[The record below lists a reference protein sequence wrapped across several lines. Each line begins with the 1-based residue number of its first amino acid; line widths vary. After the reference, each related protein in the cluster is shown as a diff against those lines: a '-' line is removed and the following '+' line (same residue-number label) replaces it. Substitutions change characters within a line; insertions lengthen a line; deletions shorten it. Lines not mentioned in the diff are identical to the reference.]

1 MELKERVKHRNNVII
16 EEITIG
22 DKDGEVPFY
31 FVKKD
36 SLDKLKKHWASG
48 IGSFNKNHILS
59 HKTKRFDIKEE
70 DIEEINVKCLSF
82 NSFVKKHSIT
92 SIDKLMMDIEG
103 AEYNILKSINYDE
116 IFIKNIVFEK
126 KHFDGPFK
134 EGVKLN
140 EIKLLLSQK
149 NYKLIDLDEENIQA
163 VKK

>member
-1 MELKERVKHRNNVII
+1 
-16 EEITIG
+16 
-22 DKDGEVPFY
+22 
-31 FVKKD
+31 
-36 SLDKLKKHWASG
+36 
-48 IGSFNKNHILS
+48 
-59 HKTKRFDIKEE
+59 
-70 DIEEINVKCLSF
+70 
-82 NSFVKKHSIT
+82 
-92 SIDKLMMDIEG
+92 MMDIEG